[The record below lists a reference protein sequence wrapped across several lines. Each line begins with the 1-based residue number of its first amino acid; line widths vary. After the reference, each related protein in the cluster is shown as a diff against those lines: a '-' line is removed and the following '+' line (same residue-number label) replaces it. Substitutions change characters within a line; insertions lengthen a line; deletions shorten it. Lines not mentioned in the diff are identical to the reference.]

1 MARLSEEDKEKI
13 LADFHTGHFS
23 QRELAKRYGVSV
35 ATINKM
41 TKGLKP
47 KNEHK
52 VNTLVSVN
60 RELAEQSEHEVNS
73 VYKVVDE
80 RVKHLLYFSD
90 TALRNQKLANEKIS
104 EESELYDLKLH
115 SEITAKNKQTV
126 LGKDVDTQININ
138 NTNTQNNVKVGWE

>member
-73 VYKVVDE
+73 VHKVVDE

-104 EESELYDLKLH
+104 EESELFDLKLH

-138 NTNTQNNVKVGWE
+138 TQNNVEVGWE

>member
-1 MARLSEEDKEKI
+1 M
-13 LADFHTGHFS
+13 
-23 QRELAKRYGVSV
+23 
-35 ATINKM
+35 
-41 TKGLKP
+41 
-47 KNEHK
+47 
-52 VNTLVSVN
+52 NTLVSVN

-73 VYKVVDE
+73 VHKVVDE
-80 RVKHLLYFSD
+80 RAKHLLYFSD

-138 NTNTQNNVKVGWE
+138 TQNNVEVGWE